1 MEVETS
7 DTIVDYRRIS
17 YRFVN
22 LRRFA
27 SSFHFAATDERRKT
41 FRLRPTTST
50 KKINMSEACNK
61 LFVGNVAFKATEDDL
76 RQFCENYGVIE
87 EGK

>member
-1 MEVETS
+1 
-7 DTIVDYRRIS
+7 
-17 YRFVN
+17 
-22 LRRFA
+22 
-27 SSFHFAATDERRKT
+27 
-41 FRLRPTTST
+41 
-50 KKINMSEACNK
+50 MSEACNK

>member
-1 MEVETS
+1 
-7 DTIVDYRRIS
+7 
-17 YRFVN
+17 VN

-27 SSFHFAATDERRKT
+27 SSFLFAAKDETGKT
-41 FRLRPTTST
+41 FRTIST

-61 LFVGNVAFKATEDDL
+61 LFFGNVAFKATEDDL